1 MTDELFRPFQ
11 RVIER
16 AAEGVDGIV
25 VRIERPG
32 REFP

>member
-16 AAEGVDGIV
+16 AVEGVDGIV

-32 REFP
+32 RAFP